1 MLAKIPSKK
10 KRLSGNN
17 WLNLFRSVLL
27 VDFLGGEFPF
37 EGPKVWPKC
46 HKLNSGHFWRE
57 ISLTFRNPPSF
68 WKKHIKSRKNRT
80 YTTKTSCPPSSGWV
94 VSALGFRNH
103 TRRTPDRPLSC
114 LVDVFP
120 VELLMEI
127 RLTLRL
133 VVYPMIYQ
141 VYIHTYI
148 YIFTVY
154 IYICIYVYLFKKN
167 NIYIYIQ
174 VFGFL
179 NHHLEGPPKK
189 KSIPGRVLFWQ

>member
-1 MLAKIPSKK
+1 MDSTHGTLPLSPWHETWPLVHLFWLFSKPLPGNARKNPVKK

-80 YTTKTSCPPSSGWV
+80 YTTKTSCPSSGWV

-114 LVDVFP
+114 SVDVFP

-133 VVYPMIYQ
+133 VAYPMIYPS
-141 VYIHTYI
+141 IYI
-148 YIFTVY
+148 YIYFLFTVY
-154 IYICIYVYLFKKN
+154 IYIYVYL
-167 NIYIYIQ
+167 
-174 VFGFL
+174 
-179 NHHLEGPPKK
+179 
-189 KSIPGRVLFWQ
+189 